1 MNTQDIFRS
10 QAEKPFQN
18 PDQLAAGLRLVGS
31 GYGIAI
37 ATLAAIVAVAIIGA
51 IFVKVPITV
60 SGLGVILSSKGLLEF
75 TITSDHEGRI
85 IELLVDVGQPVVP
98 GQEIARLVQRA
109 LDNDLKLAEA
119 ELDLVNQEETRI
131 RTLQAQVTR
140 NFEEVQRQQEA
151 NAHESLGLLERRRV
165 LLERIAEAQEGL
177 RKSGQVTVDRYLLI
191 QAELAEV
198 LERMAARRGELLTL
212 TLNSNEKKAQYERE
226 LQALA
231 TRRTAAEHQI
241 DRLRERHK
249 NDTVIRSA
257 QAGVVSEL
265 KVYPGDLVRFD
276 TPLISILPTEAAGA
290 SGESDATHLV
300 ADLFVPARDGK
311 KIHAG
316 MPALIEPTSVRRDV
330 YGAIRGVVTKT
341 SAVAASPE
349 QLRHILRNDELV
361 KKLTANGPPFLVTV
375 ELERDGKTASGFRWT
390 TSAGPDAQIT
400 AGTLLDAKVTTER
413 VSMLGLLIPAV
424 KELLRGPKARSA
436 GLE

>member
-10 QAEKPFQN
+10 RAEKPIQN

-37 ATLAAIVAVAIIGA
+37 ATLAAIVAAAIIGA

-85 IELLVDVGQPVVP
+85 TELLVEVGQPVVP

-151 NAHESLGLLERRRV
+151 NAHESLDLLERRRV
-165 LLERIAEAQEGL
+165 LLERIAEAQEGM
-177 RKSGQVTVDRYLLI
+177 RKTGQVTVDRYLLI

-198 LERMAARRGELLTL
+198 MERMAARRGELLTL

-241 DRLRERHK
+241 DRLRERHR

-276 TPLISILPTEAAGA
+276 TPLISILPTEEAGA
-290 SGESDATHLV
+290 SDANDAPRLV

-311 KIHAG
+311 KIQAG

-361 KKLTANGPPFLVTV
+361 KRLTANGPPFLVTV
-375 ELERDGKTASGFRWT
+375 ELERDAKTASGFRWT

-436 GLE
+436 GL

>member
-10 QAEKPFQN
+10 RAEKPFQN

-37 ATLAAIVAVAIIGA
+37 ATLAAIVAAAIIGA

-85 IELLVDVGQPVVP
+85 TELLVEVGQPVVP

-151 NAHESLGLLERRRV
+151 NAHESLDLLERRRV
-165 LLERIAEAQEGL
+165 LLERIAEAQEGM
-177 RKSGQVTVDRYLLI
+177 RKTGQVTVDRYLLI

-198 LERMAARRGELLTL
+198 MERMAARRGELLTL

-241 DRLRERHK
+241 DRLRERHR

-276 TPLISILPTEAAGA
+276 TPLISILPTEEAGA
-290 SGESDATHLV
+290 SDANDAPRLV

-311 KIHAG
+311 KIQAG

-361 KKLTANGPPFLVTV
+361 KRLTANGPPFLVTV
-375 ELERDGKTASGFRWT
+375 ELERDAKTASGFRWT

-436 GLE
+436 GL